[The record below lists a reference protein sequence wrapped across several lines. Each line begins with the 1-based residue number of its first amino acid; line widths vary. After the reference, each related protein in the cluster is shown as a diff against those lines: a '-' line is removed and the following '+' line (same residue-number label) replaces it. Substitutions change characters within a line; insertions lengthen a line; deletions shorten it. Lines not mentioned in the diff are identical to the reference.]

1 MFKKKVTEENTEI
14 IDEQQELKFREWF
27 NLKGIREEIKN
38 VHWLTKK
45 ELFQN
50 SSIVILFT
58 FVMGLFFFGGD
69 AIIAFILKALGMN

>member
-50 SSIVILFT
+50 SAIVILFT

>member
-14 IDEQQELKFREWF
+14 IDEQQELTFREWF
-27 NLKGIREEIKN
+27 NLKVIREEIKN

-50 SSIVILFT
+50 SAIVILFT

>member
-14 IDEQQELKFREWF
+14 IDGSQELRFKEWF

-50 SSIVILFT
+50 SAIVILFT

>member
-1 MFKKKVTEENTEI
+1 MFKKKVTEENSEI

-50 SSIVILFT
+50 SAIVILFT

-69 AIIAFILKALGMN
+69 AVIAFILKALGMN